1 MFIFVCFEFHFL
13 ISEESRWSMKEN
25 VHEELFIEKGKEMKE
40 IEEFDFKIQERS
52 KMLDIYKTRE
62 NGID

>member
-1 MFIFVCFEFHFL
+1 M

-25 VHEELFIEKGKEMKE
+25 VHEELFIEKGKEMEE

-52 KMLDIYKTRE
+52 KMLDIHKTRE
-62 NGID
+62 KMV

>member
-25 VHEELFIEKGKEMKE
+25 VHEELFIEKGKEMEE
-40 IEEFDFKIQERS
+40 IERI
-52 KMLDIYKTRE
+52 
-62 NGID
+62 

>member
-1 MFIFVCFEFHFL
+1 MFIFVCFEFYFL

-25 VHEELFIEKGKEMKE
+25 VHEELFIKKGKEMEE

>member
-1 MFIFVCFEFHFL
+1 ME
-13 ISEESRWSMKEN
+13 
-25 VHEELFIEKGKEMKE
+25 E

-52 KMLDIYKTRE
+52 KMLDIHKTKE

>member
-1 MFIFVCFEFHFL
+1 MFTLVCFEFHFL

-25 VHEELFIEKGKEMKE
+25 VHEELFIEKGKEMEE

-52 KMLDIYKTRE
+52 KMLDIHKTRE
-62 NGID
+62 KMV